1 MDLSNLN
8 PILIGERVNVRTVKL
23 GKAMKNREKGPI
35 QEVAVKQIEN
45 GANMLDMNVGPCSDD
60 IEVLPWIVETVQEVC
75 KVPLCLDSTNV
86 QAMDIGLSAHKNDWG
101 LPLINSCSG
110 EEERL
115 NNFMPLAAKHNC
127 YIIGLTL
134 AGSGLPA
141 DANARASIAV
151 DIMTKAAELGVS
163 PEKILFDPLAM
174 TVKGN
179 QDQAMKVIEA
189 ITILG
194 SLNEPPMKTVLGL
207 SNIVSMCPAFMKPLL
222 TSIYWTMLR
231 DAGLSGAIID
241 PTDEEF
247 MRVAKGEDIKSVFK
261 PEHVDK
267 SIRMFKGEILFADSF
282 LCCITL
288 GKLILIFYI

>member
-1 MDLSNLN
+1 MDLSQLN
-8 PILIGERVNVRTVKL
+8 PLLIGERINVRTVKL

-35 QEVAVKQIEN
+35 QEMAVKQIEA

-60 IEVLPWIVETVQEVC
+60 VDVLPWLVETVQEVC
-75 KVPLCLDSTNV
+75 KIPLCLDTTNV
-86 QAMDIGLSAHKNDWG
+86 LAMDIGLAAHKNDWG

-110 EEERL
+110 EQERL

-141 DANARASIAV
+141 DANARAAIAV
-151 DIMTKAAELGVS
+151 DIITKASELGVS
-163 PEKILFDPLAM
+163 LEKIVFDPLAM

-179 QDQAMKVIEA
+179 QDQAMKVIESVQ
-189 ITILG
+189 ILA
-194 SLNEPPMKTVLGL
+194 SLNEPPMKSALGL

-222 TSIYWTMLR
+222 TSVYWTMLR
-231 DAGLSGAIID
+231 EAGLTGAIID

-247 MRVAKGEDIKSVFK
+247 MRVAAKGEDIRSVFK

-267 SIRMFKGEILFADSF
+267 TIRMFKGEILFADSF
-282 LCCITL
+282 LE
-288 GKLILIFYI
+288 F